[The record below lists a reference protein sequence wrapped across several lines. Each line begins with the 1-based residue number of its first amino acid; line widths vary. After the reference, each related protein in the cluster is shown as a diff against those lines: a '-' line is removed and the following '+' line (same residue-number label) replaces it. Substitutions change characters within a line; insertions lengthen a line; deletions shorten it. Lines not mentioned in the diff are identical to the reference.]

1 MGILN
6 NVLGI
11 NLTDRD
17 PIIANPFNEGSNNA
31 YIVPPPPSVFMITE
45 DGNFMLTEDG
55 VNLMIT
61 EN

>member
-11 NLTDRD
+11 NLTNHMPLKDS
-17 PIIANPFNEGSNNA
+17 PFNDTTDEGESF
-31 YIVPPPPSVFMITE
+31 PPPGSDFMITE
-45 DGNFMLTEDG
+45 DGLFMLTEDG

-61 EN
+61 E